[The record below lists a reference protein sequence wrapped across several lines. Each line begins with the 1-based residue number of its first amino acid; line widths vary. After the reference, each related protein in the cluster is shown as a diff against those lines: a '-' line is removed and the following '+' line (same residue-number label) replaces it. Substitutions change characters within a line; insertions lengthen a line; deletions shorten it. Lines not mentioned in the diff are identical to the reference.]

1 MGEHGVSTAACSD
14 VAEALAGVAAGELTL
29 STAER
34 SHVDHCLRCQAQ
46 VVQHRKILRT
56 MRQLRDDV
64 IEPAQ
69 GLLPD
74 MLAQVHDIGE
84 RSAVRSLV
92 GRQYFRYSVAIA
104 GLGVAAATGTVLT
117 IRWRRSSDRAP
128 QGSASALGSGSGD
141 AAPDAG

>member
-1 MGEHGVSTAACSD
+1 MGERAASTVACTDVSD
-14 VAEALAGVAAGELTL
+14 ALDGVAAGELKL
-29 STAER
+29 SPAER
-34 SHVDHCLRCQAQ
+34 SHVDHCLRCQAE

-64 IEPAQ
+64 IEPAP

-92 GRQYFRYSVAIA
+92 GRQYVRYSVAIA

-117 IRWRRSSDRAP
+117 IRWRRAGDRAVGGSGGP
-128 QGSASALGSGSGD
+128 VRTGSAE